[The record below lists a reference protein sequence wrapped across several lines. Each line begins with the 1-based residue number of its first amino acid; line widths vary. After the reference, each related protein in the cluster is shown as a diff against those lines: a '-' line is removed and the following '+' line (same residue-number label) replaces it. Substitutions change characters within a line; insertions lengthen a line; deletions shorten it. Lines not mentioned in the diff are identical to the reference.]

1 MNGAQISR
9 IAIWGALLA
18 TLYLTFESARQS
30 GDDLPT
36 SISVPVRTAY
46 QGGVAAVRESH
57 ASSALPVRHWKEEA
71 ANDPFQTMTW
81 YVPPKPQAVRPPRPQ
96 TPPVPY
102 KYFGK
107 MMEGDVP
114 HAFLYQGDNVV
125 VAKVGDVLASN
136 YRVENIAPGS
146 VSLTYLP
153 LGTRQI
159 VPLGESAPEIATPEI
174 AAADSAGDDEAE
186 LGNKTAKAATGSINV
201 QAIQEMVRQSTL
213 RVKERSENAN
223 NE

>member
-9 IAIWGALLA
+9 IAIWGALFA
-18 TLYLTFESARQS
+18 TLYLTLESARQS
-30 GDDLPT
+30 GDELPT
-36 SISVPVRTAY
+36 SISVPVRAAS
-46 QGGVAAVRESH
+46 QGGVAEVRESH
-57 ASSALPVRHWKEEA
+57 VSSALPLRHWNEEA
-71 ANDPFQTMTW
+71 ANDPFQTIAW
-81 YVPPKPQAVRPPRPQ
+81 YVPPKPQAVKPPRPQ
-96 TPPVPY
+96 APPVPY

-114 HAFLYQGDNVV
+114 RAFLYQGDNVV
-125 VAKVGDVLASN
+125 VAKVGDVLAN
-136 YRVENIAPGS
+136 KYRVENISPEN

-159 VPLGESAPEIATPEI
+159 VPLGESMPEIAT
-174 AAADSAGDDEAE
+174 ADAAGDDETE
-186 LGNKTAKAATGSINV
+186 LENKTAKTTTGPINV

-213 RVKERSENAN
+213 RVKEKGENAN

>member
-1 MNGAQISR
+1 MNGAQIGR

-18 TLYLTFESARQS
+18 TLYLTFESSRQS
-30 GDDLPT
+30 GDDLST
-36 SISVPVRTAY
+36 SVSVPVRTALRA
-46 QGGVAAVRESH
+46 GVGEAGEPQAP
-57 ASSALPVRHWKEEA
+57 AALPSRHWNEEA
-71 ANDPFQTMTW
+71 ANDPFHTMTW
-81 YVPPKPQAVRPPRPQ
+81 YIPPRPQ
-96 TPPVPY
+96 AAKPPRPQAPPVPY
-102 KYFGK
+102 RYFGK
-107 MMEGDVP
+107 MVEGDVP

-125 VAKVGDVLASN
+125 VVKMGDVLASQ
-136 YRVENIAPGS
+136 YRVENIAPES

-159 VPLGESAPEIATPEI
+159 VPLGESAPELAE
-174 AAADSAGDDEAE
+174 ADTTADDETVSESRTA
-186 LGNKTAKAATGSINV
+186 KTATGPINV